1 MQLLRDN
8 LTLWTSDM
16 QNPGSH
22 LANSAVD
29 LERRQEGDERSIYIY
44 IYIYIYIVC
53 VCAFICKYMCIYVH
67 NIYIHVY
74 VT

>member
-1 MQLLRDN
+1 MAEAIMQLLRDN

-44 IYIYIYIVC
+44 TYI
-53 VCAFICKYMCIYVH
+53 
-67 NIYIHVY
+67 
-74 VT
+74 

>member
-44 IYIYIYIVC
+44 IYIYIVC
-53 VCAFICKYMCIYVH
+53 VCVHSYVNTCVYMYIIYIYMCM
-67 NIYIHVY
+67 
-74 VT
+74 